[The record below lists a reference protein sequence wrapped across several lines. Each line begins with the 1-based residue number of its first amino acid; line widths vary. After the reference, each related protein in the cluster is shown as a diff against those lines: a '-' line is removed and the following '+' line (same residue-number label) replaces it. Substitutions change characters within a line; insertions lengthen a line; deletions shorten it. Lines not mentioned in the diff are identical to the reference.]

1 MITERAIHGPV
12 SSKNK
17 ETIEKM
23 HGDLTKVIEE
33 FMRAI
38 DVEVLLLAKKHG
50 KCSLSKLARII
61 LSSFA

>member
-1 MITERAIHGPV
+1 
-12 SSKNK
+12 
-17 ETIEKM
+17 M